1 MLAVAASLGCS
12 KPAPDSP
19 GSTQPAPPASST
31 MSQPP
36 TVPARPYLVRSPHGD
51 RNDDYY
57 WLRDDERK
65 NPEVLAYLQAE
76 NAYRDAMM
84 APVAGLQETLF
95 DELVGRMKKD
105 DSAPPYAD
113 RGYLYYHRYEPGKEY
128 RILARKKGSHSAPEE
143 VILDQN
149 QRAKGH
155 DFYSNGAYQISPNG
169 MLMAFAE
176 DTVGR
181 RQYVIRFKDLA
192 TGEVLADE
200 LPNAKANMRWAADNK
215 TVFYIEKD
223 PVTLLGKRVK
233 SHVLG
238 TDPAT
243 DAVVYEE
250 NDPTFYMSLDETS
263 DHRFLILE
271 LSHTVMTEVRYLP
284 AGDPGGSWRV
294 FKPRERDFEYS
305 VDHIGSRWIV
315 HTNWKQTNFRLLQ
328 ANDEVVGEPNR
339 WEEIVSGDETTMIA
353 GFQVF
358 DDHLAIRERSAGL
371 TRLRIR
377 DWGTG
382 AERIVDTDESVY
394 TVQLGTNKETSTDWL
409 RYSYASMVT
418 PNTIY
423 EANMK
428 TGERRVL
435 KRDEVLGGFDRT
447 NYETKRVWTEARDG
461 TKIPVS
467 LVWRKG
473 FEQDGTAPL
482 YQYAYGSYGSSV
494 DPRFRSGVLSLLDRG
509 FVFAIAHVRGGQ
521 EMGRQWYEDGKLLS
535 KKNTFTDFIDVTEFL
550 VNEKYCDPRKVS
562 AEGGSAGGLL
572 MGAIVNMRPDLYTAV
587 VAAVPFVDVV
597 TTMLDESIPLT
608 TNEFDE
614 WGNPKQ
620 KAYYDYML
628 SYSPYD
634 NVEAQDYPAMLVTTG
649 LWDSQVQYYEP
660 AKWVAKLRTLKTDDN
675 PLVFSVNMD
684 AGHGGASGRFQR
696 QEETAR
702 EYAFI
707 LQQFGI
713 TE

>member
-1 MLAVAASLGCS
+1 VQ
-12 KPAPDSP
+12 SP
-19 GSTQPAPPASST
+19 N
-31 MSQPP
+31 
-36 TVPARPYLVRSPHGD
+36 GD

-57 WLRDDERK
+57 WLRDDARK
-65 NPEVLAYLQAE
+65 DPEVLAYLEAE

-84 APVAGLQETLF
+84 APVAALQQTLF

-105 DSAPPYAD
+105 DAVPPHLD
-113 RGYLYYHRYEPGKEY
+113 RGYHYYHRYEDGKEY
-128 RILARKKGSHSAPEE
+128 RIVARKKGSLDAPEE

-149 QRAKGH
+149 ERAQGH
-155 DFYSNGAYQISPNG
+155 DFYSNGDYEISPSG
-169 MLMAFAE
+169 TLMAFAE

-181 RQYVIRFKDLA
+181 RQYVIRFKNLE
-192 TGEVLADE
+192 TGEILPDA
-200 LPNAKANMRWAADNK
+200 LPNANANMQWAADNK
-215 TVFYIEKD
+215 TLFYVEKD

-250 NDPTFYMSLDETS
+250 NDPTFYMSVGETS
-263 DHRFLILE
+263 DRRYMLIRLR
-271 LSHTVMTEVRYLP
+271 HTVMSEVRVL
-284 AGDPGGSWRV
+284 AADDPGGTWTV
-294 FKPRERDFEYS
+294 FKPRERDVEYS
-305 VDHIGSRWIV
+305 LDHLEDRWIIR
-315 HTNWKQTNFRLLQ
+315 TNWKQRNFRLLE
-328 ANDEVVGEPNR
+328 AKDAVASTPEAWTELA
-339 WEEIVSGDETTMIA
+339 SGDATTMIA
-353 GFQVF
+353 GFAVF
-358 DDHLAIRERSAGL
+358 DDHLVIRERADGL

-377 DWGTG
+377 DWDGG
-382 AERIVDTDESVY
+382 AERLVETDESVY
-394 TVQLGTNKETSTDWL
+394 TVQLGTNMETATDWL
-409 RYSYASMVT
+409 RYGYASRVT
-418 PNTIY
+418 PNTTY
-423 EANMK
+423 EVNMK
-428 TGERRVL
+428 TGARRVL
-435 KRDEVLGGFDRT
+435 KRDEVLGGFDRD
-447 NYETKRVWTEARDG
+447 NYETRRVWAEARDG
-461 TKIPVS
+461 TKVPVS

-473 FEQDGTAPL
+473 VAQDGTAPL

-494 DPRFRSGVLSLLDRG
+494 DPRFRSSVLSLLDRG

-521 EMGRQWYEDGKLLS
+521 EMGRQWYEDGKLLT

-550 VNEKYCDPRKVS
+550 VSEKYCDPKKVS
-562 AEGGSAGGLL
+562 AAGGSAGGLL
-572 MGAIVNMRPDLYTAV
+572 MGAVANMRPDLYTAI
-587 VAAVPFVDVV
+587 VANVPFVDVV

-634 NVEAQDYPAMLVTTG
+634 NVQAQAYPAMLVTTG
-649 LWDSQVQYYEP
+649 LWDSQVQYFEP

-675 PLVFSVNMD
+675 ALVFSVNMD

-707 LQQFGI
+707 FQQFGI